1 MPAPVPVCQLLVVQL
16 CWLHLI
22 SFRTLVGSSIGHD
35 LTTGS
40 MRAEDE
46 LKVQLQGRGFLKNV
60 GDILEHNWVCKLFK
74 L

>member
-1 MPAPVPVCQLLVVQL
+1 MPAPVSVCQLLVVQL

-35 LTTGS
+35 LATGS

-46 LKVQLQGRGFLKNV
+46 LKVQLQGPKV
-60 GDILEHNWVCKLFK
+60 P
-74 L
+74 